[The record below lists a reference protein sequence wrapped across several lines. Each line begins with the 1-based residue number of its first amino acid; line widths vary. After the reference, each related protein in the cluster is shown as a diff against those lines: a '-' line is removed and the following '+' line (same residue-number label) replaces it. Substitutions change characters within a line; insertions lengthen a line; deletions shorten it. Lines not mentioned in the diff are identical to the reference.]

1 MYSFKVYYKRWY
13 LIIYAL
19 TAFAIITVD
28 LFLFFT
34 NFCDFSSFFSAL
46 FMKTKDLQELDISIL
61 IILLFIY
68 LLIFSAVTFVFF
80 RRKITILSD
89 KIVVRKAFSSF
100 ECRFDE
106 ILKIDILPRNYM
118 TGKSNCQFT
127 VSKDKYT
134 YVTFC
139 ENMKNADRF
148 IQILIQQGFLKI
160 KPDGSYESNRK

>member
-1 MYSFKVYYKRWY
+1 MNSFEVYCNRWY
-13 LIIYAL
+13 LIVYFVMAV
-19 TAFAIITVD
+19 AIIAVD
-28 LFLFFT
+28 MVLFFT
-34 NFCDFSSFFSAL
+34 CFGDFGSLFSAL
-46 FMKTKDLQELDISIL
+46 FMNLRNLQELDISIL

-68 LLIFSAVTFVFF
+68 LLIFSAVTFIFF

-89 KIVVRKAFSSF
+89 KIVVQKAFSSF

-127 VSKDKYT
+127 VSKDKHT